1 MKNLLPVLSTLA
13 VLLLASTIAV
23 SAYGYSRKWYSCI
36 FLFMMLFFTTT
47 ALAQQAG
54 SVRGI
59 VYDKDFG
66 VPLAGAQVSIAETGG
81 KITASDDGQFVF
93 GQVLPGSYT
102 LIFSK
107 DGYTRQVQANVLVS
121 AGKMT
126 EVGASLSG
134 EFTEMEEFVVQDLQ
148 LGGTEAGLLQLR
160 VESPALLDSISSEWL
175 SQAGVSDAAGALNL
189 IAGATVQDDKYAVV
203 RGLPDRYVNS
213 QMNGVRLP
221 TADPDKRAVQLDQFP
236 TEVIDS
242 IQVSKTFT
250 PDQQGDASGGAV
262 NVKLK
267 GIPDENVLKF
277 KIGTEYNT
285 QAPGNGDF
293 LTSKRGGVNFFG
305 IDDGRRDIP
314 SDGNF
319 TGPLGVSRDDAPF
332 DYNMS
337 MTAGGKYEFQNGIK
351 VGGLFSPYYK
361 RSSSYHDNGVDD
373 SLWIDNKY
381 PRKGLTPQYGNPGHP
396 PIPPVPAVGEEFK
409 TSLFDVTEGSEEVQ
423 WGVLGSVGAEIK
435 NHSLSLLYLYTR
447 AAEDK
452 SILAEDTRG
461 KAYYFPGYDPNN
473 PKGLGNAYGNKDAA
487 PYLRTET
494 LKYTERTTDTLQLN
508 GEHTLSIPEIGFKDF
523 FTTLPPKID
532 WTIALSSSNLDEPD
546 KRQFG
551 SVWYAKSYDAG
562 NPAYGIPAH
571 TVPAYY
577 APYTPAA
584 NFLLGNISR
593 TWTEI
598 SEKSRQYF
606 LNLKFPFK
614 QWSGD
619 EGYVKLGV
627 FNDKVDRTFNKNS
640 FGNYR
645 QTGDG
650 PAPNYEGSWKD
661 YSYSDKF
668 LNLGGPTIKAGPPFI
683 DVDYKG
689 KQKISSWYY
698 MADLPLW
705 SFVNLIGGL
714 RYETT
719 KLSIINKPEKDAKWV
734 MTDKDGNHL
743 YTDLH
748 PGDADVSFDQ
758 ADVLPSIE
766 FVLTP
771 IKEIT
776 VRGSYS
782 ETVARPTFKELT
794 PIQQQEF
801 LGGDIFIGNPKLRM
815 SALKNYDLRIDY
827 TPYNGGLIS
836 GSWFSK
842 DIEGPIEYVQD
853 LVNAFSFTTPLNF
866 SKGKLSGFEIETRH
880 DLGYFWDAIEGLS
893 IGGNATFID
902 SEVTL
907 PESER
912 KNLAYTGVKT
922 TTRDMM
928 NAPKYLYNIYF
939 MYDYKRIETQTGLFY
954 SVKGDTLVTGAGNR
968 NGNYVPDVYATEYG
982 TLNLSVSKKLGKH
995 FDLTFKARN
1004 LLNPKIKEVYR
1015 PTHSQGGEAVRS
1027 SYTKGIDFSLNI
1039 GWAW

>member
-1 MKNLLPVLSTLA
+1 MA
-13 VLLLASTIAV
+13 IAV
-23 SAYGYSRKWYSCI
+23 NGYNRKWYSCI
-36 FLFMMLFFTTT
+36 FLVMMLFFTKM

-54 SVRGI
+54 SIRGI

-66 VPLAGAQVSIAETGG
+66 VPLAAAQVSIAETGG
-81 KITASDDGQFVF
+81 KTTTTDEGQFVF
-93 GQVLPGSYT
+93 GQVPPRSYT
-102 LIFSK
+102 LVFSK
-107 DGYTRQVQANVLVS
+107 DGYTRQVQANVVVS
-121 AGKMT
+121 PGKMT
-126 EVGASLSG
+126 EVETSLSA

-148 LGGTEAGLLQLR
+148 IGETEAGLLQLR

-175 SQAGVSDAAGALNL
+175 SQAGVSDAASALNL

-242 IQVSKTFT
+242 IQISKTFT

-277 KIGTEYNT
+277 KTGTEYNT
-285 QAPGNGDF
+285 QVTGNGDF
-293 LTSKRGGVNFFG
+293 LTYKRGGVNFLG
-305 IDDGRRDIP
+305 IDDGRRDKP

-319 TGPLGVSRDDAPF
+319 TGPLGVSRDDAPV
-332 DYNMS
+332 DYTMS
-337 MTAGGKYEFQNGIK
+337 MTAGGKHEFKNGIK

-361 RSSSYHDNGVDD
+361 RDSSSYDSGVDD

-381 PRKGLTPQYGNPGHP
+381 PKHGLTPQYGNPGHP
-396 PIPPVPAVGEEFK
+396 PVPPVPAVGEDFK

-423 WGVLGSVGAEIK
+423 WGVLSSVGVEIED
-435 NHSLSLLYLYTR
+435 HSLSLLYMYTR
-447 AAEDK
+447 ATEDK

-461 KAYYFPGYDPNN
+461 KAYYFPGYDRNK
-473 PKGLGNAYGNKDAA
+473 PKGLGNAPNNQDAA

-494 LKYTERTTDTLQLN
+494 LKYTERTTDTLQFN
-508 GEHTLSIPEIGFKDF
+508 GEHTLPVPEIGFKGF
-523 FTTLPPKID
+523 FTTLHPEID
-532 WTIALSSSNLDEPD
+532 WTIALNSSNLDEPD

-551 SVWYAKSYDAG
+551 SAWYAKSFDEG
-562 NPAYGIPAH
+562 NPAYGIPSH
-571 TVPAYY
+571 TNPAYY

-584 NFLLGNISR
+584 NFLLGNVSR
-593 TWTEI
+593 TWTDI
-598 SEKSRQYF
+598 SEESRQYF
-606 LNLKFPFK
+606 VNLKFPFK
-614 QWSGD
+614 QWSSD
-619 EGYVKLGV
+619 KGYVKLGV
-627 FNDKVDRTFNKNS
+627 FNDKVDRTFNQDS

-645 QTGDG
+645 QTGEDA
-650 PAPNYEGSWKD
+650 APTYEGSWKD

-668 LNLGGPTIKAGPPFI
+668 LDLGGPTIKDGPPFI

-689 KQKISSWYY
+689 KQKISAWYY

-705 SFVNLIGGL
+705 SFVKLIGGV

-719 KLSIINKPEKDAKWV
+719 KLSIINDPEKDAKWV
-734 MTDKDGNHL
+734 TIDENGNRL
-743 YTDLH
+743 YTDLLS
-748 PGDADVSFDQ
+748 GDADVSLHQD
-758 ADVLPSIE
+758 DVLPSIE

-776 VRGSYS
+776 LRGSYS

-801 LGGDIFIGNPKLRM
+801 LGGDIFIGNPKLRL
-815 SALKNYDLRIDY
+815 SALENYDLRIDY
-827 TPYNGGLIS
+827 TPYEGGLIS
-836 GSWFSK
+836 GSWFRK
-842 DIEGPIEYVQD
+842 DIDDPIEYVQD
-853 LVNAFSFTTPLNF
+853 LVNAFSFATPLNF
-866 SKGKLSGFEIETRH
+866 PKGKLRGFEIETRH
-880 DLGYFWDAIEGLS
+880 DLGYFWDAMEGLS
-893 IGGNATFID
+893 IGGNATFFD

-928 NAPKYLYNIYF
+928 NAPEYLYNIYL
-939 MYDYKRIETQTGLFY
+939 MYDYKRFDTQIGLFY
-954 SVKGDTLVTGAGNR
+954 SVKGDTLVAGAGNR
-968 NGNYVPDVYATEYG
+968 NANYVPDIYATEYG

-995 FDLTFKARN
+995 FDLTFKAKN

-1015 PTHSQGGEAVRS
+1015 PPDSLGNEEVRTS
-1027 SYTKGIDFSLNI
+1027 DRKGVDFSLNI
-1039 GWAW
+1039 GWTW